1 MRYNTNE
8 SSDGL
13 NKRILLLAI
22 IVVVV
27 LIIGLIVFYLIDSMA
42 PSKEENPKE
51 VKNDTKESDFNI
63 EAPETTENQLDFDV
77 YMINSYDKM
86 TLKPTI
92 RESSNYL
99 WGEEVMLYIN
109 ISGFDFIMAR
119 DSKFVMLEMN
129 IKTTDPTGK
138 EVSLFSKNVSIEESF
153 PYEVNHLPYLFTID
167 SNYPQLYIYG
177 TEGRFRVDITVADLI
192 GKNEKTK
199 TIYFYLN
206 NW

>member
-1 MRYNTNE
+1 MRFNTIE

-22 IVVVV
+22 IIVVV
-27 LIIGLIVFYLIDSMA
+27 LIIGLVIFYILDSMA
-42 PSKEENPKE
+42 PLKNENPKE
-51 VKNDTKESDFNI
+51 VINETNE
-63 EAPETTENQLDFDV
+63 PEFEDETPEITENQLDFDV
-77 YMINSYDKM
+77 YLINGYDKM

-109 ISGFDFIMAR
+109 ISGFDFIMTR
-119 DSKFVMLEMN
+119 NSKFVMLEMN

-138 EVSLFSKNVSIEESF
+138 EVYMFSKNVSIEDSF
-153 PYEVNHLPYLFTID
+153 PYEVNYLPYVFTID

-177 TEGRFRVDITVADLI
+177 TEGRFKVDIKVKDLV
-192 GKNEKTK
+192 GENEKTK